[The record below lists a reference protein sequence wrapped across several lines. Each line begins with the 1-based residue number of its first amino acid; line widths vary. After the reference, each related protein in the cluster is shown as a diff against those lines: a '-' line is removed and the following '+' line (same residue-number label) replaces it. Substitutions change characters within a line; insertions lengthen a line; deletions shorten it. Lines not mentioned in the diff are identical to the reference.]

1 MKRLNLSLCLLFS
14 LMLQMMAQNYP
25 YRSDLLWVTVPDHDD
40 WIYRTGEKATIDL
53 QLLRYGMPVDG
64 VTVHYEL
71 ANDLMEADRR
81 DSVVL
86 KKGRAKIALGTMK
99 KPGFRDCRLSV
110 TFDGKRY
117 KHHLKVGFS
126 PEAIK
131 PYTQMP
137 KDFQSFWQQQI

>member
-86 KKGRAKIALGTMK
+86 KKVA
-99 KPGFRDCRLSV
+99 PRL
-110 TFDGKRY
+110 
-117 KHHLKVGFS
+117 L
-126 PEAIK
+126 
-131 PYTQMP
+131 
-137 KDFQSFWQQQI
+137 